1 MPEQGHRIERL
12 QHAVEAMAEQ
22 MLQLQAELAAL
33 RAEAEA
39 SNQRQLHLMARTD
52 QIDAMQASLFAYEQQ
67 QQLIPRKRPGLRRLT
82 VILLSMVLIGGG
94 MSLAIRAVQFQRE
107 VIPASDEPV
116 DRPVEA
122 GIPSLLIIAQ
132 GPTWLEVEDTDGKSL
147 YYGMAVPGRYRFPVE
162 KALKIRAGRPDRVSV
177 TFQGS
182 TTVLGTIETTSWRVY
197 KRERTA

>member
-1 MPEQGHRIERL
+1 MPEQGHRIERM

-82 VILLSMVLIGGG
+82 VILLSMVLIGG
-94 MSLAIRAVQFQRE
+94 
-107 VIPASDEPV
+107 
-116 DRPVEA
+116 
-122 GIPSLLIIAQ
+122 
-132 GPTWLEVEDTDGKSL
+132 
-147 YYGMAVPGRYRFPVE
+147 
-162 KALKIRAGRPDRVSV
+162 
-177 TFQGS
+177 
-182 TTVLGTIETTSWRVY
+182 
-197 KRERTA
+197 